1 MQSYVNMEYF
11 QLCHKVLCL
20 NSLCNWDLM
29 ETTPNVVLSMGF
41 VVLRIQQECFCDELD
56 EKWTDFSV

>member
-1 MQSYVNMEYF
+1 
-11 QLCHKVLCL
+11 
-20 NSLCNWDLM
+20 M